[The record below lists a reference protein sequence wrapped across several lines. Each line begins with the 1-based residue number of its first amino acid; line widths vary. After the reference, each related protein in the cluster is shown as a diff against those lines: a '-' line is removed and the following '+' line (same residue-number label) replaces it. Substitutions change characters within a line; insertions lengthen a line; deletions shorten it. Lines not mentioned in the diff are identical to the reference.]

1 MPEIIPIGNLEADLF
16 AYNLTHF
23 PNYVNN
29 IWEEITITLHK
40 LIIELGH
47 SLI

>member
-1 MPEIIPIGNLEADLF
+1 MPVIIPIGNLEIDLF
-16 AYNLTHF
+16 AHNLTHF
-23 PNYVNN
+23 ANYVNN

-47 SLI
+47 GLI